1 MDEALTAYNRQDWAR
16 FRAGFA
22 DDLVVA
28 DHRPPPAVYDGIV
41 GADKFVSTVQALFDL
56 ASGVSV
62 AAVATHIV
70 NDHSAVFDLRT
81 TGVSGEASDFE
92 LAFHLAYVVESGK
105 INRLEFFPDDQ
116 LAEACATVAA
126 S

>member
-1 MDEALTAYNRQDWAR
+1 MDDALEAYNGQEWAR

-41 GADKFVSTVQALFDL
+41 GADEFVAVVRALLEL

-62 AAVATHIV
+62 ATVATHVVDRRVGRGMIGRR
-70 NDHSAVFDLRT
+70 LR
-81 TGVSGEASDFE
+81 
-92 LAFHLAYVVESGK
+92 
-105 INRLEFFPDDQ
+105 FP
-116 LAEACATVAA
+116 
-126 S
+126 